1 MEWVNVNNKLPK
13 TVEEENGTGQRYF
26 SKYVIVQRGK
36 RNWVACY
43 KPSTKQWFTKNA
55 TEITA
60 YVKYWKPIVII

>member
-1 MEWVNVNNKLPK
+1 MEWINVNNKLPK
-13 TVEEENGTGQRYF
+13 TVQEETGTGQRYF
-26 SKYVIVQRGK
+26 SKYVIVKRGK

-55 TEITA
+55 TEITD

>member
-1 MEWVNVNNKLPK
+1 MEWINANNKLPK
-13 TVEEENGTGQRYF
+13 TVEEETGTGQRYF
-26 SKYVIVQRGK
+26 SKDVIVQRGK

-60 YVKYWKPIVII
+60 FLKKT

>member
-1 MEWVNVNNKLPK
+1 MEWINVNNKLPK

-26 SKYVIVQRGK
+26 SKDVIVQRGK

-60 YVKYWKPIVII
+60 YVKYWKPIAII